1 MSLYITKP
9 ICNEKF
15 LKNCLSTFKT
25 KFMPRRASHDFHLP
39 AVAIGRETGFVVRND
54 GSRPRDSG
62 GSNKHSHSCV
72 CVCFFFCLHLSN
84 MQQWIGRH
92 FFRLFEGFG
101 VLNVE
106 RLCRE
111 YGLVHYRWV
120 SRPDLAG
127 RRHPLRG
134 KGEVTWSAGDLVQML
149 SVLEREPRRVG
160 KKQVDRRNDR

>member
-72 CVCFFFCLHLSN
+72 CVCVFFLSASEQHAAMN
-84 MQQWIGRH
+84 RSTFLSVIWRFRCFKRREIVSGIWVGSLPMSFSAWPGRSPASTP
-92 FFRLFEGFG
+92 REGWSDLVGWRFSADAECPW
-101 VLNVE
+101 E
-106 RLCRE
+106 RTE
-111 YGLVHYRWV
+111 EGGEE
-120 SRPDLAG
+120 AG
-127 RRHPLRG
+127 R
-134 KGEVTWSAGDLVQML
+134 
-149 SVLEREPRRVG
+149 
-160 KKQVDRRNDR
+160 